1 MKKLPQLFGAIAV
14 SLVSA
19 TVLAD
24 NVGGSAKADF
34 KNNQLTIPCVK
45 VTNLST
51 ATEGKYFDV
60 ILVRRGNS
68 FNYEMTTAEPEDA
81 ALCEKIA
88 NLAEF
93 EDDDLSPSNS
103 GSVNTTSAM
112 LLQCEVR
119 SNRSKISVKGKN
131 LASGQYYATVSSG
144 TKNAQSAN
152 AAAVGDE
159 AEFDFDSDAGDIA
172 EGATAISTDFI
183 QGAKVS
189 AKLFKVGTTTALAS
203 MDSSCLVK
211 K

>member
-14 SLVSA
+14 SLVSTA
-19 TVLAD
+19 VLAD
-24 NVGGSAKADF
+24 NIGGSAKADF
-34 KNNQLTIPCVK
+34 KNNQLIIPCVK
-45 VTNLST
+45 VTSLST
-51 ATEGKYFDV
+51 TTEGKYFDV

-81 ALCEKIA
+81 ALCERIA
-88 NLAEF
+88 AVAEF
-93 EDDDLSPSNS
+93 EDDDLIPATPGPIS
-103 GSVNTTSAM
+103 TSSAI

-144 TKNAQSAN
+144 TKNAQSTN
-152 AAAVGDE
+152 TAAVGDE
-159 AEFDFDSDAGDIA
+159 VEIDFDSDAGDIA
-172 EGATAISTDFI
+172 EGAIAISADFI

-189 AKLFKVGTTTALAS
+189 AKLFQAGSTTALAS
-203 MDSSCLVK
+203 TESSCLVK